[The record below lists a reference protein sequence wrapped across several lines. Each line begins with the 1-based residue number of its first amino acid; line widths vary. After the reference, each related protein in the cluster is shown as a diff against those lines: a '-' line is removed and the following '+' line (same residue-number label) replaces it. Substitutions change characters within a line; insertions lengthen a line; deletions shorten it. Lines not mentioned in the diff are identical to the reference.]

1 MDNSGASIF
10 ICEREISKLA
20 NLLPKQFWKSVSGK
34 FAAKIDLEISVW
46 QICCQNSFGNQCLAN
61 FLPKQFVTNCW
72 QLTNHRITNSLTAD
86 LRRAPKFPDFSNGF
100 DSILLIPI
108 CYGITSRETLADCWD
123 FSARDQLFEFEI
135 SFSSLRSAFQV
146 WDQLFKF
153 EISFSSSRSAFQVWD
168 HPQIKSRLELI
179 LRSDFW
185 VSRAET
191 VDHLLSKVIAGS
203 KEEEEEGQRVPS
215 RWILIYADC

>member
-34 FAAKIDLEISVW
+34 FAAKTDLEISVW

-123 FSARDQLFEFEI
+123 FFSSRSAFRVWDQLFEFKI

-146 WDQLFKF
+146 RDQLFKF
-153 EISFSSSRSAFQVWD
+153 EI
-168 HPQIKSRLELI
+168 I
-179 LRSDFW
+179 LRLNLRWSSFW
-185 VSRAET
+185 
-191 VDHLLSKVIAGS
+191 DQIF
-203 KEEEEEGQRVPS
+203 
-215 RWILIYADC
+215 